1 MAAEIPEAAAVADI
15 GSGDG
20 LLAAHL
26 ARLNPDRRVIATEN
40 KAGPYE
46 VVRAAVRALA
56 VDVRLGDGLAVLAPG
71 EVDVIVIAGMGGHRI
86 LGLMD
91 RAPEVV
97 AAASRL
103 VLQPMQHLPRLVDGL
118 DSRGFLV
125 ERLASVTQAGRVH
138 TVLVVVPPYSRTD
151 AAD

>member
-1 MAAEIPEAAAVADI
+1 MADI

-26 ARLNPDRRVIATEN
+26 ARVNPDRRVIATEN
-40 KAGPYE
+40 KAGPFE
-46 VVRAAVRALA
+46 TVRAAVRGLA
-56 VDVRLGDGLAVLAPG
+56 VEVRRGEGLAVLAPR
-71 EVDVIVIAGMGGHRI
+71 EVDFIVIAGMGGHRI
-86 LGLMD
+86 LGLLD
-91 RAPEVV
+91 SAPEVV
-97 AAASRL
+97 ATASRL
-103 VLQPMQHLPRLVDGL
+103 VLQPMQHLQALVDGL

-125 ERLASVTQAGRVH
+125 ERLATVRQAGRVH